1 MHYVIDHETVLTF
14 PEPVREHELEL
25 RLEPRADAAQRLL
38 GCAIELIP
46 NATLRQHG
54 DAFGNVVHRA
64 SLVPPHDRVSVRL
77 RAEVETLRSD
87 PFDWK
92 PLDPRDEALALERA
106 LRDEPRLHEFLWPRH
121 EPAGSDVM
129 KECRR
134 LDAPPRDA
142 SRPLAEDFGAAMAW
156 MATTFTYLPGSTGVH
171 APLAVFLD
179 KRAGVCQ
186 DFAHL
191 FVALVRSWG
200 VPARYVTGYIDPGE
214 DDGVE
219 ATHAWA
225 EVFLPGVGWRG
236 LDSTHGLWVG
246 DRYVAVAVGRD
257 SRDAAP
263 LRGAFKGQDAGA
275 APQVRLRV
283 QRQQQ

>member
-25 RLEPRADAAQRLL
+25 RLEPREDSAQRVLA
-38 GCAIELIP
+38 CSIELSP
-46 NATLRQHG
+46 NATLRQHL
-54 DAFGNVVHRA
+54 DAFGNAVHRA
-64 SLVPPHDRVSVRL
+64 SLVPSHERVSVRL
-77 RAEVETLRSD
+77 HAEVDTLRQD

-92 PLDPRDEALALERA
+92 PLDPRDEVLALARA
-106 LRDEPRLHEFLWPRH
+106 LREGPRLLEFLLPRQ
-121 EPAGSDVM
+121 EAGPDLVSELD
-129 KECRR
+129 R
-134 LDAPPRDA
+134 LDAPARGA
-142 SRPLAEDFGAAMAW
+142 ERPLAEDLGAAMAW
-156 MATTFTYLPGSTGVH
+156 LAATFTYLPGSTDVH
-171 APLAVFLD
+171 APLAVFLE

-191 FVALVRSWG
+191 FVALVRTWG
-200 VPARYVTGYIDPGE
+200 VPARYVTGYIDPGDAE
-214 DDGVE
+214 GEE

-225 EVFLPGVGWRG
+225 EVYLPGVGWRG
-236 LDSTHGLWVG
+236 LDATHGLWVG

>member
-1 MHYVIDHETVLTF
+1 MHYVIDHETVLAF

-25 RLEPRADAAQRLL
+25 RLEPRDDAAQRLVS
-38 GCAIELIP
+38 CSIELEP
-46 NATLRQHG
+46 SATLREHR

-64 SLVPPHDRVSVRL
+64 SLVPPHERVSVRL
-77 RAEVETLRSD
+77 RAEVETLRED

-92 PLDPRDEALALERA
+92 PSDPREEASALARA
-106 LRDEPRLHEFLWPRH
+106 LRDGPRLLEFLWPHDEAAPRV
-121 EPAGSDVM
+121 GSGLRD
-129 KECRR
+129 
-134 LDAPPRDA
+134 LGAPPRIA
-142 SRPLAEDFGAAMAW
+142 EHALAEDLGAAMAW
-156 MATTFTYLPGSTGVH
+156 MAASFTYLPGSTDVH
-171 APLAVFLD
+171 APLAVFLE

-200 VPARYVTGYIDPGE
+200 VPARYVTGYVEPGA
-214 DDGVE
+214 DDGEE

-225 EVFLPGVGWRG
+225 EVYLPGVGWRG
-236 LDSTHGLWVG
+236 LDATHGLWAG

-263 LRGAFKGQDAGA
+263 LRGAFKGPDAGA
-275 APQVRLRV
+275 PPQVRLRV

>member
-25 RLEPRADAAQRLL
+25 RLEPRTDAAQRVTA
-38 GCAIELIP
+38 CAIEVKP
-46 NATLRQHG
+46 RATLREHR
-54 DAFGNVVHRA
+54 DSFGNVVHRA
-64 SLVPPHDRVSVRL
+64 SLVPPHESVSVRL
-77 RAEVETLRSD
+77 HAEVETLRD
-87 PFDWK
+87 NPFDWK
-92 PLDPRDEALALERA
+92 PLDPSEEAVALARA
-106 LRDEPRLHEFLWPRH
+106 LRDGPRLLEFVWPRH
-121 EPAGSDVM
+121 ETALHVEGDLR
-129 KECRR
+129 EFG
-134 LDAPPRDA
+134 APPRVA
-142 SRPLAEDFGAAMAW
+142 EHPLAEDLGAAMAW
-156 MATTFTYLPGSTGVH
+156 IAASFTYLPGSTDVH

-200 VPARYVTGYIDPGE
+200 VPARYVTGYIEPGDAE
-214 DDGVE
+214 GEE

-225 EVFLPGVGWRG
+225 EVYLPGVGWRG
-236 LDSTHGLWVG
+236 LDATHGLWVG

-263 LRGAFKGQDAGA
+263 LRGSFKGDDAGA